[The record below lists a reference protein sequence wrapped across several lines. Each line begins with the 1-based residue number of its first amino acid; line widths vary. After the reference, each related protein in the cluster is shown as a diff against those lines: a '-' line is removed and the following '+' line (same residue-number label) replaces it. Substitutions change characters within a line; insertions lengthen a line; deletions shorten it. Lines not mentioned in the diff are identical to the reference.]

1 MLSLFPE
8 NRVLTMRF
16 FSILSACVLLLVTA
30 PSAGLAAA
38 AQFTGQVVGII
49 DGDTIDV
56 LHNGQAERIRLNGI
70 DCPEKKQPYGTKA
83 KQFTSGL
90 IFAKQVTVKAFKK
103 DRHGRTVA
111 DVLLPDGTN
120 VSHELVKAG
129 FAWWYKQ
136 YSPHDETLA
145 GLEAEAREQKRGL
158 WADPH
163 PLPPWE
169 VRHPPTTKKPADSAT
184 LMDSGQSVKEPR
196 QETQQEPDGSPPVP
210 IIGNRHSKIYERP
223 DCPNYTATAPKNR
236 VMFKSPA
243 EAEQAGYRL
252 AKTCPR

>member
-1 MLSLFPE
+1 
-8 NRVLTMRF
+8 VLAVKCL
-16 FSILSACVLLLVTA
+16 SILCACAFLFTGA
-30 PSAGLAAA
+30 PSPVHAVSP
-38 AQFTGQVVGII
+38 QFTGQVVGII

-83 KQFTSGL
+83 KQFTSSLVFG
-90 IFAKQVTVKAFKK
+90 KQVTVKPLKK

-136 YSPHDETLA
+136 YARHDETLA
-145 GLEAEAREQKRGL
+145 ELEGEAREQKRGL
-158 WADPH
+158 WADAH
-163 PLPPWE
+163 PVPPWE
-169 VRHPPTTKKPADSAT
+169 VRHPRSVPSKPTDVAT
-184 LMDSGQSVKEPR
+184 LMDREQSAKEPG
-196 QETQQEPDGSPPVP
+196 QEVQQEPADSTPVP
-210 IIGNRHSKIYERP
+210 IIGNRKSKIYERP

-236 VMFKSPA
+236 VMFKSAA

-252 AKTCPR
+252 AKTCPTFR